1 MTFIWV
7 VIRYVRFRLYYVNC
21 NFLRL
26 LPNELLNVG
35 SVLPNY
41 VESEKTSVG
50 SLSVCWQI
58 RRVSNS
64 K

>member
-35 SVLPNY
+35 SVLPNF
-41 VESEKTSVG
+41 VESEKTSVM
-50 SLSVCWQI
+50 
-58 RRVSNS
+58 
-64 K
+64 